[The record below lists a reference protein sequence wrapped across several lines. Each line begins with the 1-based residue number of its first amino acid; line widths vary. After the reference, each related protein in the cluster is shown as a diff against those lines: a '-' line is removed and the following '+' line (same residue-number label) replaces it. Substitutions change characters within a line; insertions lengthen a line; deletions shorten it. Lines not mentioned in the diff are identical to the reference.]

1 MLSVQQYARQGPP
14 PHYPSPPPPSSPA
27 ADADTQEFPKQDAV
41 DEMLDCLEH
50 MPHLAVVMTR

>member
-1 MLSVQQYARQGPP
+1 MGPP
-14 PHYPSPPPPSSPA
+14 PHYPCPPPPSSPA

-50 MPHLAVVMTR
+50 MPHLAAVMTR